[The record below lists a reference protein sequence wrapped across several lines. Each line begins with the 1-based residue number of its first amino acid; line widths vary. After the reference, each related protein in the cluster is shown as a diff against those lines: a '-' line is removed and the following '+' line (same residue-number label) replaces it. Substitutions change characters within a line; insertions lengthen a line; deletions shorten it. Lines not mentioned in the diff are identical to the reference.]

1 MARILIALGGNAIL
15 NSDSVGTFKNQKE
28 NIELACKQI
37 VEIVNK
43 GHSIVIT
50 HGNGPQIG
58 YLAIQQELASEQIP
72 PQPLF
77 IMGAMTQGQIG
88 FIIQQVLRNKLSE
101 YGANTQVVTVITQIL
116 VDENDAGFE
125 NPSKP
130 VGPFYEGI
138 IAKKLAHENKWSVKK
153 VLPKGDKTWRRVVAS
168 PEPIKIVE
176 ANVIKTL
183 IDNNVVVVACGGGG
197 IPIIQNDAEEYEG
210 VNAVI
215 DKDKASARLAEEINA
230 EIFLVLT
237 DVEHVMKNFGK
248 KTETP
253 IKELTVEE
261 ANELIE
267 EGHLGA
273 GSMKPKVEACL
284 EFLEK
289 GGDLAIIT
297 SLEKALEGLEGK
309 TGTRIGKY

>member
-1 MARILIALGGNAIL
+1 MARVLIALGGNAIL
-15 NSDSVGTFKNQKE
+15 NSNSDGTFENQKE
-28 NIELACKQI
+28 NIELACEQI

-43 GHSIVIT
+43 GHNIVIT

-58 YLAIQQELASEQIP
+58 YLAIQQELASGQIP
-72 PQPLF
+72 QQPLF

-88 FIIQQVLRNKLSE
+88 FIIQQVLSNKLS
-101 YGANTQVVTVITQIL
+101 GKDAHKKVVTVITQII
-116 VDENDAGFE
+116 VDKNDAGFR

-130 VGPFYEGI
+130 VGPFYGGI
-138 IAKKLAHENKWSVKK
+138 LAKKLAQENNWLVKK
-153 VLPKGDKTWRRVVAS
+153 VLPKGDKTWRRVVPS
-168 PEPIKIVE
+168 PEPLQIVE

-183 IDNNVVVVACGGGG
+183 IDNNVIVVACGGGG
-197 IPIIQNDAEEYEG
+197 IPVIQNDFEEYEG

-215 DKDKASARLAEEINA
+215 DKDKAAARLAEEIDA
-230 EIFLVLT
+230 EILLVLT

-253 IKELTVEE
+253 VKELKIEE
-261 ANELIE
+261 ANKLVE
-267 EGHLGA
+267 EGHFGA
-273 GSMKPKVEACL
+273 GSMKPKIEACI

-289 GGDLAIIT
+289 GGRLAIIT

-309 TGTRIGKY
+309 TGTRIRKD

>member
-1 MARILIALGGNAIL
+1 MARMLIALGGNAIL
-15 NSDSVGTFKNQKE
+15 NSDSVGTFENQKE
-28 NIELACKQI
+28 KIERACEQI
-37 VEIVNK
+37 VEIANK
-43 GHSIVIT
+43 GHNIVIT

-58 YLAIQQELASEQIP
+58 NLAIQQELASEQIP
-72 PQPLF
+72 QQPLF

-101 YGANTQVVTVITQIL
+101 CGANTQVITVITQII
-116 VDENDAGFE
+116 VDENDAGFR

-130 VGPFYEGI
+130 VGPFYECK
-138 IAKKLAHENKWSVKK
+138 IAEKLAQENKWSVKK
-153 VLPKGDKTWRRVVAS
+153 VIPKGDKTWRRVVPS

-183 IDNNVVVVACGGGG
+183 IDNNVIVVACGGGG
-197 IPIIQNDAEEYEG
+197 IPIIQNDSEEYEG

-248 KTETP
+248 KNEMP
-253 IKELTVEE
+253 IKEIKLEE

-267 EGHLGA
+267 EGHFGA
-273 GSMKPKVEACL
+273 GSMKPKVEACI
-284 EFLEK
+284 EFIKK
-289 GGDLAIIT
+289 GGHLAIIT
-297 SLEKALEGLEGK
+297 SLEKALEALEGK
-309 TGTRIGKY
+309 TGTRIQKN